1 MTSTAFAELVKQVR
15 ALPQP
20 EVGLCIV
27 AISGFGGAGK
37 TTLAKRLAEELAVDG
52 GAEIVRMDAFFVEEW
67 DVRGDDWPCYD
78 RDRLISQVLAPA
90 RAGETITYQGFDWQ
104 NAVLGRWETVPPCR
118 YLIIEGVSALHPP
131 LLPYYNLT
139 VWVDCSLEEATERG
153 LRRDR
158 DEFGVPDAERH
169 WYERW
174 MPNERDYMAKFRPDR
189 LAAFLYVPSL
199 FTTP

>member
-1 MTSTAFAELVKQVR
+1 MSTVAFAELVEQVR
-15 ALPQP
+15 ALSAP
-20 EVGLCIV
+20 EKGPRIV

-37 TTLAKRLAEELAVDG
+37 TTLAKRLVGELVGDG

-78 RDRLISQVLAPA
+78 RDRLIAQVLAPA
-90 RAGETITYQGFDWQ
+90 RVGETITYQGFDWQ
-104 NAVLGRWETVPPCR
+104 NAVPGRWETVPSCR

-131 LLPYYNLT
+131 LLPYYDLT

-174 MPNERDYMAKFRPDR
+174 MPNEQDYMANYRPDR
-189 LAAFLYVPSL
+189 LAHFLCLPS
-199 FTTP
+199 TPATL